1 MIITRKRFE
10 EEVAKRLQEQER
22 QFQLQNHFGILDDKL
37 YRMEREL
44 TDLRLRI
51 HCLEEDD
58 GTPTT
63 GEVQK

>member
-1 MIITRKRFE
+1 MIISRKRFE

-37 YRMEREL
+37 FRMEREL
-44 TDLRLRI
+44 SELRLRV

-58 GTPTT
+58 STPTT
-63 GEVQK
+63 EER